1 MINNLILA
9 STSSY
14 RASLLRQLG
23 LEFKQIDPEIKESEQ
38 PGESPL
44 DCAIRLARLKSQ
56 AGAEFSDTQDNA
68 LILGSD
74 QVAYMG
80 STIFPKPGDFE
91 SAFDQLTRCSGCWV
105 SFSTAVC
112 LVTSL
117 GDVAASGVDTFKIK
131 YRQLTPEA
139 IKHYL
144 ITDQPFDCAGSIKA
158 EGLGVTLIQ
167 ETSGN
172 DVNTLYGLPLILL
185 VDLLNSAGFDI
196 INSIN

>member
-105 SFSTAVC
+105 SFSTCCVPCYLAGRRCSIRGRHIQNQV
-112 LVTSL
+112 S
-117 GDVAASGVDTFKIK
+117 AAHTRSHQALSD
-131 YRQLTPEA
+131 Y
-139 IKHYL
+139 
-144 ITDQPFDCAGSIKA
+144 
-158 EGLGVTLIQ
+158 
-167 ETSGN
+167 
-172 DVNTLYGLPLILL
+172 
-185 VDLLNSAGFDI
+185 
-196 INSIN
+196 